1 MNISH
6 SLKPETSISSVS
18 IVVLPVLIF
27 FVPLVKNQ
35 VRSSYHHSG
44 RGNWQIG
51 CFFCCF
57 MLFLWHWYIL
67 DPQALPK
74 NGFPHRSWARPFL
87 PSEGPLIEWMTKRR
101 VAYEITPHINKYR
114 CTYVKMKYAMCTMNM
129 GDRDMDSSTIYI
141 YMSNCWDISVCVCVH
156 INFQFTF
163 PGKKVMDTFARKM
176 YMYIY
181 IY

>member
-129 GDRDMDSSTIYI
+129 GDRDMDSSTIYNI
-141 YMSNCWDISVCVCVH
+141 YMSNC
-156 INFQFTF
+156 
-163 PGKKVMDTFARKM
+163 
-176 YMYIY
+176 
-181 IY
+181 